1 MDVHHVDE
9 GDADSEH
16 SKELDYGEGLDVD
29 EVHDTSPGTGGWC
42 DAVLLSSSPPYS
54 KETITT
60 SHFWIKD
67 PVTASPRILS
77 PGIPKLYSE
86 EWRTLAAEQEISQW
100 QTSCIPVLEA
110 AEASSLSSLILD

>member
-42 DAVLLSSSPPYS
+42 DAVLLSSSPPNPN
-54 KETITT
+54 EIVTT

-67 PVTASPRILS
+67 PVSVSPRTPS
-77 PGIPKLYSE
+77 PENPKLFFE
-86 EWRTLAAEQEISQW
+86 EWRILASGREISQW

-110 AEASSLSSLILD
+110 TEASSPSSLILD